1 MTNKSTKPKIYRVP
15 KELDILPPRPVLFPW
30 LPGGLNFKPCF
41 GLGESSKSSSS
52 SSRPGTPATQPL
64 SPSSD
69 YDEFEDAMPDMSR
82 VHDIP
87 KHHQKQPR
95 KYNYSHSQQQ
105 SQQLDTLT
113 DVIVEILRVI
123 FFIIK
128 TKQALLKQ
136 NGEEPR
142 DIPHLAA
149 APSRQQQSVT
159 KNTIDVV

>member
-1 MTNKSTKPKIYRVP
+1 MTNKSTKQPKIYRVP

-30 LPGGLNFKPCF
+30 LPGGLSFKPCF
-41 GLGESSKSSSS
+41 GVGESSKSSSS
-52 SSRPGTPATQPL
+52 SSQPGTPATQPL
-64 SPSSD
+64 SPTGSI
-69 YDEFEDAMPDMSR
+69 DEFEDAMPDMSR

-87 KHHQKQPR
+87 KHRQRKHQYSQPP
-95 KYNYSHSQQQ
+95 Q

-128 TKQALLKQ
+128 TKQALLKE

-142 DIPHLAA
+142 EIPQLAA
-149 APSRQQQSVT
+149 PTRQQSV

>member
-1 MTNKSTKPKIYRVP
+1 MTNKSIKQPKVYRVP

-30 LPGGLNFKPCF
+30 LPGGLSFKPCF
-41 GLGESSKSSSS
+41 GIGESSKSSSS
-52 SSRPGTPATQPL
+52 SSSQPGTPATQPL
-64 SPSSD
+64 SPTGSI
-69 YDEFEDAMPDMSR
+69 DEFEDAMPDMSR
-82 VHDIP
+82 VNDIP
-87 KHHQKQPR
+87 KHKTRKHPYAQP
-95 KYNYSHSQQQ
+95 SQS

-123 FFIIK
+123 CFIIK

-142 DIPHLAA
+142 QIPQLA
-149 APSRQQQSVT
+149 APSRQQSV